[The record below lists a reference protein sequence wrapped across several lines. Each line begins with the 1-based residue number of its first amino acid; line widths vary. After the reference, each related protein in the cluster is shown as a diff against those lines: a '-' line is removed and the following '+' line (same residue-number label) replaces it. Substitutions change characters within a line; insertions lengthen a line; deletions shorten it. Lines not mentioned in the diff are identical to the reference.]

1 MLQSWIFE
9 NGINKWDQ
17 LKKKVKNVKLQFPR
31 ELKTMLKHNKA
42 SYWKA
47 RETAQSLKGLSYKH
61 EDVLKSLKSVL
72 EEKNLNLKSQVD
84 A

>member
-1 MLQSWIFE
+1 
-9 NGINKWDQ
+9 
-17 LKKKVKNVKLQFPR
+17 
-31 ELKTMLKHNKA
+31 MLKHNKA

-47 RETAQSLKGLSYKH
+47 KETAQSLKCLSYKH
-61 EDVLKSLKSVL
+61 EDVLQSLKSVL